1 MWTQD
6 KQVSEDN
13 QPAMRE
19 ALQTRRRFLVVGG
32 TAAVAGC
39 STTNR
44 TTADDGATDT
54 TTDEQTTTGPGDC
67 TLRHDILDEER
78 DHQIADRYRYEDLSS
93 TAQRYFEGAL
103 ENPDSYYEVEDT
115 DEPAPEYEYTDVVTK
130 YEITYEGDVH
140 LLGTWSGAGCRVE
153 G

>member
-1 MWTQD
+1 
-6 KQVSEDN
+6 
-13 QPAMRE
+13 MRE
-19 ALQTRRRFLVVGG
+19 ALQTRRRFLIVGG

-39 STTNR
+39 STISR
-44 TTADDGATDT
+44 T
-54 TTDEQTTTGPGDC
+54 TTDDEATDSTTEEQTATGPGDC
-67 TLRHDILDEER
+67 KLRHDILDEER
-78 DHQIADRYRYEDLSS
+78 DHQIADRYRYENLSS

-130 YEITYEGDVH
+130 YEITYEGDGH